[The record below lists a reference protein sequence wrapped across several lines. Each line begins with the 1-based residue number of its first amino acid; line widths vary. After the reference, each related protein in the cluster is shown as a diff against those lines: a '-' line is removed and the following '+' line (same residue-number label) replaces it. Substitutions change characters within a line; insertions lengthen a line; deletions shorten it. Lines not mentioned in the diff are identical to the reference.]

1 MSQPGMTLTGPNYA
15 AINAVNFGDGVEE
28 CSGIPQ
34 SPYLGV
40 EEMMV
45 LLSTRL
51 GKLDDEVKV
60 MMADQQKRIQQ
71 RSAIKDFEN
80 AMAQYQPPKSDAQ
93 YQEMR
98 ANMEKAIKSLPEG
111 DPIRYDLEQQLA
123 KLDSSNAKSG
133 GAASSA
139 GQGVGQVAAA
149 NPWGKAT
156 TPDPVGEIYTY
167 VPRSKDEWVAD
178 KQEVGNMAENLGD
191 KAEMEMLTLQS
202 AMTKRTT
209 LVQLTTNI
217 VQKLEAAPDMI
228 AKNI

>member
-15 AINAVNFGDGVEE
+15 AINAVNFGGAEE
-28 CSGIPQ
+28 CSAIPQ

-60 MMADQQKRIQQ
+60 MMADQQKRIEQ
-71 RSAIKDFEN
+71 RSAIKEFEN
-80 AMAQYQPPKSDAQ
+80 AMAEFQPPKSDAE
-93 YQEMR
+93 YQKMR
-98 ANMEKAIKSLPEG
+98 ANMETAIKSLPEG
-111 DPIRYDLEQQLA
+111 DPVRYDLEQQLG
-123 KLDSSNAKSG
+123 KLDSANRSCGHEVPAPE
-133 GAASSA
+133 
-139 GQGVGQVAAA
+139 GQGVAQGVA
-149 NPWGKAT
+149 
-156 TPDPVGEIYTY
+156 IY
-167 VPRSKDEWVAD
+167 VPRSKDAWVAD
-178 KQEVGNMAENLGD
+178 KQEISNMAENLGD
-191 KAEMEMLTLQS
+191 QAEMEMLKLQS
-202 AMTKRTT
+202 HMTKRTT

>member
-1 MSQPGMTLTGPNYA
+1 MNILQINPGMAGALQA
-15 AINAVNFGDGVEE
+15 AFGAGSAQGVEAGGVAE
-28 CSGIPQ
+28 

-60 MMADQQKRIQQ
+60 MMANQQKRIDQ
-71 RSAIKDFEN
+71 RAAIKAFEN

-98 ANMEKAIKSLPEG
+98 AKMEQAINALPEG
-111 DPIRYDLEQQLA
+111 DPIRHDLERQLA
-123 KLDSSNAKSG
+123 KLDSANTACQSEFVIQSPSG
-133 GAASSA
+133 
-139 GQGVGQVAAA
+139 V
-149 NPWGKAT
+149 
-156 TPDPVGEIYTY
+156 
-167 VPRSKDEWVAD
+167 VPRHEEKVVVYAHRSKDAWLAD
-178 KQEVGNMAENLGD
+178 KQEVSTMAENLGD
-191 KAEMEMLTLQS
+191 QAEMEMLTLQS

>member
-1 MSQPGMTLTGPNYA
+1 MNQGVTPTGPNYA
-15 AINAVNFGDGVEE
+15 AIDAVNFGGSEE

-60 MMADQQKRIQQ
+60 MMADQKKRIEQ

-80 AMAQYQPPKSDAQ
+80 AMGEFQPPKNDAE
-93 YQEMR
+93 YQKMR
-98 ANMEKAIKSLPEG
+98 TNMEKAINSLPEG
-111 DPIRYDLEQQLA
+111 DPVRSDLEQQLSG
-123 KLDSSNAKSG
+123 LD
-133 GAASSA
+133 GANRACSVTMTTPSTET
-139 GQGVGQVAAA
+139 QGVVEGIVS
-149 NPWGKAT
+149 
-156 TPDPVGEIYTY
+156 Y
-167 VPRSKDEWVAD
+167 VPRSKDAWVAD
-178 KQEVGNMAENLGD
+178 KQEIANMAENLGD
-191 KAEMEMLTLQS
+191 NAEMEMLTLQS
-202 AMTKRTT
+202 HMTKRTT